1 MKKAYG
7 FQLRDGKGTFTRWF
21 STDGK
26 FEGEMTP
33 EMKQVITTQKFLV
46 FHAAYA
52 ASKAAARYRDIQ
64 FVALYE
70 DDYKKLGN
78 PVKNFLKKIFR

>member
-1 MKKAYG
+1 MKPYG
-7 FQLRDGKGTFTRWF
+7 FKLKDKKGTFTRWF
-21 STDGK
+21 STNGK
-26 FEGEMTP
+26 FEGTMTP

-52 ASKAAARYRDIQ
+52 ASKAAARSRDIQ
-64 FVALYE
+64 FTTLYE
-70 DDYKKLGN
+70 SDYKKLGN